1 MPSTAVM
8 RRLLPMQAARG
19 SSRASVSPKDSAVEE
34 RAEPAREGLLGEIA
48 PPPHRT
54 GLTERVRE
62 RRILEEL
69 HGGLDE
75 ILGIVGIHQEAG
87 EVILDQLCRRPS
99 RSDARF
105 AGAHRLEEHQT
116 EPLVARR
123 HDEEGAVAIER

>member
-1 MPSTAVM
+1 M
-8 RRLLPMQAARG
+8 RRLLPMQEAQG
-19 SSRASVSPKDSAVEE
+19 SSRASVSPTNFATEE
-34 RAEPAREGLLGEIA
+34 RVEPAREDLLGEIA
-48 PPPHRT
+48 PPPHRA

-87 EVILDQLCRRPS
+87 EAVLDQLRRRPA
-99 RSDARF
+99 RTDARL
-105 AGAHRLEEHQT
+105 AGAHRLEEHQA